1 MWNKRLYCGKYIK
14 YMKFDV
20 LIEEIL
26 NEANVGSR
34 GGHVS
39 IEQALTNLD
48 TENDINSF
56 IQTSDP
62 SYLIYPLVVA
72 SDYKH
77 KDKKIKIGNERL
89 SGNDFVKKIKQIF
102 FTESS
107 PSYINIPKTKDGQIP
122 TQAQLLNFAR
132 KAGQARKENNQPFLT
147 KYKDFSK
154 TPEKYVAWG
163 QLLTLIFQSS
173 EFKESDLRQEET
185 EARYVTYTNLDGKQT
200 EYRFHTRPDGEVTGS
215 PFSSTVEFD
224 RSHIKPQSVS
234 DMTYAQFSNA
244 LRERGNTFD
253 ALLELVDG
261 KEGRA
266 MKTKRPSLIELMKQ
280 GKA

>member
-1 MWNKRLYCGKYIK
+1 
-14 YMKFDV
+14 MKFDV
-20 LIEEIL
+20 LIKEL
-26 NEANVGSR
+26 LTEAIGSR

-48 TENDINSF
+48 TENDVNNF
-56 IQTSDP
+56 IRTSDP

-72 SDYKH
+72 SEFKH
-77 KDKKIKIGNERL
+77 KDKKIKIGKEYL
-89 SGNDFVKKIKQIF
+89 SGMAFVKKVKEVF
-102 FTESS
+102 FNESS
-107 PSYINIPKTKDGQIP
+107 PNYINIPKTEDDQFQ
-122 TQAQLLNFAR
+122 TQAQLYIFAR
-132 KAGQARKENNQPFLT
+132 KVGKAKRENNQPFLT

-215 PFSSTVEFD
+215 PFSSTVEFE

-234 DMTYAQFSNA
+234 DMTYAQFGNA